1 MIIGLFRA
9 LYFFGPILAL
19 ALIVMPVRRKL
30 AWMLWGLATLIVA
43 LHWIS
48 FFTAI
53 EENATEVGIFGI
65 ATWTPL
71 IITTALA
78 GLAEKHWRGWHH
90 NPFVSQGVACLL
102 CLIPSI
108 AAFFLTR

>member
-9 LYFFGPILAL
+9 LYFFGPILSL
-19 ALIVMPVRRKL
+19 GLIVMPVRRRL
-30 AWMLWGLATLIVA
+30 AWALWGLAAAIVA
-43 LHWIS
+43 FHWIA
-48 FFTAI
+48 FFTAK
-53 EENATEVGIFGI
+53 EDNATEVGIFGI

-78 GLAEKHWRGWHH
+78 GLAEKHWRGWHA
-90 NPFVSQGVACLL
+90 NPYVSQGMVCLVCLL
-102 CLIPSI
+102 PSI